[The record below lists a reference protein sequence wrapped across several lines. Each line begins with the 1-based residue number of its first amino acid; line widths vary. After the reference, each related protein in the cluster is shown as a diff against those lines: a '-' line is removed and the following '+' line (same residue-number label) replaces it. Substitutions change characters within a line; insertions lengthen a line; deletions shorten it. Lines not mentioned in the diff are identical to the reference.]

1 MTVRFE
7 NQPWPPSLSH
17 LGQLREGQKA
27 DLVKSLKAVATSETG
42 QPTPDAIILDGAVI
56 VQMLPPGTVRTFE
69 EYCQTV
75 FGPYIARQLQSVKR
89 VDLVWDVYKE
99 GSLKKATRERRG
111 TGQHRQVT
119 MSTRIPTDWKGF
131 LQNDENKNELFLLLA
146 SCQWTYP
153 VTRSCIP
160 LLERECVVIQKQ
172 NGPDCY
178 EEADTRPMVHVLD
191 ASLCG
196 HRRIRIRT
204 NDTD

>member
-1 MTVRFE
+1 MTVKFE

-42 QPTPDAIILDGAVI
+42 QPTPDAIILDGEVI

-146 SCQWTYP
+146 SYFVSMDIPCDKELYTTAGERVCCHPKTEWT
-153 VTRSCIP
+153 
-160 LLERECVVIQKQ
+160 
-172 NGPDCY
+172 
-178 EEADTRPMVHVLD
+178 
-191 ASLCG
+191 
-196 HRRIRIRT
+196 
-204 NDTD
+204 